1 MVSRSSALILT
12 ASTILAATIV
22 ASAAEPPQTKPPAK
36 IDPVIMAKS
45 VGEMTA
51 AEEEQFSNAV
61 EATMERVCILC
72 HPFENITKTR
82 RNISDWNVQV
92 TTMAG
97 RGAPGTDAEFGTI
110 TKYLI
115 RFYGVVHVN
124 SATAEELTS
133 VLGLSAKDANAVVEY
148 RKAHGKFTDVTALEK
163 VDGIDKAK
171 IEEQPEALRFD

>member
-1 MVSRSSALILT
+1 MVSRSRALILA
-12 ASTILAATIV
+12 ASTLLAATIV
-22 ASAAEPPQTKPPAK
+22 ASAAEPPQAKPAVK
-36 IDPVIMAKS
+36 ADPVLMAKS
-45 VGEMTA
+45 VGDMTTQ
-51 AEEEQFSNAV
+51 EEEQFSNAV

-72 HPFENITKTR
+72 HPFENIIKTR
-82 RNISDWNVQV
+82 RNVTDWNIQV

-97 RGAPGTDAEFGTI
+97 RGAPGTDADFATI

-115 RFYGVVHVN
+115 RFYGLVHVN

-148 RKAHGKFTDVTALEK
+148 RKAHGKFADLAALEK

-171 IEEQPEALRFD
+171 LEEQREALKFD